1 MSEAKKTKIQ
11 RIMVVNRGEIA
22 RRIIR
27 SIHKLGM
34 IAIAVYSDADVDAP
48 HVHEADEACALG
60 ASESVHSY
68 LNQERL
74 IEVARQ
80 NGIDAIHPGYGFLSE
95 NAEFAQR
102 VLDAGF
108 VWIGP
113 SPQAIALMGEKA
125 QAKEQAT
132 IAGVPVLE
140 GIRIDA
146 SWTSEEILREIC
158 EVGFPLLIKATY
170 GGGGRGIRL
179 VERDA
184 DFESALKTAQS
195 EAKNAFGSDE
205 VMVERYV
212 TRARHIEIQVL
223 ADTYGNAVH
232 LFERECSVQRRR
244 QKVVEEAPSP
254 ILSSETRQ
262 KMGEVALQ
270 LVQQIGYV
278 SAGTIEFLVD
288 AQENFYFLEMNT
300 RLQVEHTVTEE
311 ITGLDLVAW
320 QIKIAQGD
328 VLGISQSDLS
338 ICGHSIQVRLYAED
352 PYQEFLPQ
360 SGSILQFVP
369 KKLEGMRY
377 DHALHAW
384 NGKGKPRK
392 QEIST
397 YYDPMIAKMISYGE
411 TREIARN
418 RLLRSL
424 AQLKCFGITTN
435 QVYLQ
440 QIIEH
445 PDFIQGTVDIHWL
458 EKQNWKQQKISD
470 ILVCVGG
477 FLLAYKEAIHKG
489 VLNFFFSRNT
499 FVVEQN
505 IYMQDHEPL
514 DDIVEIRPQIT
525 KDQRMQDLC
534 FDILFQNSSKSFHMV
549 DISENHMT
557 YICDGIRQHVDFCYR
572 DGGVWLL
579 QFGQMYL
586 LQEPSRFASNQ
597 KEEDSLDILASMLGK
612 VVAVHVGSG
621 AKVHK
626 GMVICTIEAMKM
638 EHQMCAKSD
647 GILEELFVE
656 LGDQVQT
663 GQLLGRLLEVEA
675 GM

>member
-1 MSEAKKTKIQ
+1 MSEAIKTKIQ

-34 IAIAVYSDADVDAP
+34 IAVAVYSDADADAP
-48 HVHEADEACALG
+48 HVHEADEACFLG
-60 ASESVHSY
+60 ASESIHSY

-102 VLDAGF
+102 VLDAGI

-125 QAKEQAT
+125 QAKEQAK

-146 SWTSEEILREIC
+146 SWTPEEILQKIR

-179 VERDA
+179 VVQEA
-184 DFESALKTAQS
+184 DFESALQTAQS

-212 TRARHIEIQVL
+212 TQARHIEIQVL
-223 ADTYGNAVH
+223 ADNYGHGIH

-262 KMGEVALQ
+262 KMGEVALL

-288 AQENFYFLEMNT
+288 EQEKFYFLEMNT

-328 VLGISQSDLS
+328 VLDILQSDLS

-369 KKLEGMRY
+369 KSVEGLRY

-384 NGKGKPRK
+384 NGEGKPRK

-397 YYDPMIAKMISYGE
+397 YYDPMIAKLISYGE

-445 PDFIQGTVDIHWL
+445 QDFKSGAFDINWL
-458 EKQNWKQQKISD
+458 EKQKWEKQGISD
-470 ILVCVGG
+470 ILVSVGG
-477 FLLAYKEAIHKG
+477 FLLAYKKSFQKG
-489 VLNFFFSRNT
+489 FLHFFFSRNT
-499 FVVEQN
+499 FVVEQK
-505 IYMQDHEPL
+505 IYIQDLDVL

-534 FDILFQNSSKSFHMV
+534 FDISFQNSSKSFHMV
-549 DISENHMT
+549 DIAENYLT
-557 YICDGIRQHVDFCYR
+557 YICDGTRQRVDFCYE

-579 QFGQMYL
+579 QCGQMYL
-586 LQEPSRFASNQ
+586 LQEPSSFVSTQ

-612 VVAVHVGSG
+612 VVAVHVTSG
-621 AKVHK
+621 TEVHK
-626 GMVICTIEAMKM
+626 GMIICTIEAMKM

-656 LGDQVQT
+656 LGDQVQA
-663 GQLLGRLLEVEA
+663 GQLLGRLLEIEA